1 MTEGQALRGNESL
14 FEKTRKR
21 PRRARFPFIVLPA
34 LLLLGACAG
43 GWPDR
48 PPLTVDQQRVA
59 TIPDMADV
67 RFWADETPAEMAK
80 IRSRLTRERRGTDTE
95 TKPLALLALSSGSDN
110 AAYAAGVLEG
120 WTRAG
125 NRPDFTVV
133 TGVSAGALTAPFAF
147 LGSDYDARLRRLYT
161 TITQKDVYTLR
172 GVNGLI
178 SGPSLADTR
187 PLRTLIAANIDEP
200 FVERIAAQHAR
211 GRRLYIM
218 TTNLDAGRGVVW
230 DMGAIAASK
239 SPRRLDLF
247 RDILLASAS
256 VPGAFTP
263 VLIQAESG
271 GQRFS
276 ELHVDGATISGFYV
290 VPEAALWTGGG
301 AQPGGAIYL
310 IVNGKLAPD
319 FEVVKPRSFSIVG
332 RALMTVLYA
341 QDRLSIIGA
350 YNYAHQ
356 HGMDFRMTYIGGDFG
371 EKSKSLFAQPYM
383 SNLYEYG
390 VRKGASKSSWLSQPP
405 QPEAIP

>member
-1 MTEGQALRGNESL
+1 MIDGQVHRD
-14 FEKTRKR
+14 FERVR
-21 PRRARFPFIVLPA
+21 PAPRRARGLFVCLPL
-34 LLLLGACAG
+34 LLLLGACAA

-48 PPLTVDQQRVA
+48 PSLTLDQQLAA
-59 TIPDMADV
+59 TIPDMPDV
-67 RFWADETPAEMAK
+67 RFWSDETPAEMAR
-80 IRSRLTRERRGTDTE
+80 IRTRLTRERRGTETE
-95 TKPLALLALSSGSDN
+95 SKPLALLALSSGSDD
-110 AAYAAGVLEG
+110 AAFAAGVLEG
-120 WTRAG
+120 WTRSG
-125 NRPDFTVV
+125 TRPDFTVV

-161 TITQKDVYTLR
+161 TITQKDVYTRR

-187 PLRTLIAANIDEP
+187 PLRALIAANIDTAL
-200 FVERIAAQHAR
+200 VDRIAAQHER

-230 DMGAIAASK
+230 DMGAIAASG
-239 SPRRLDLF
+239 SSRRLELF

-263 VLIQAESG
+263 VLVQAESG
-271 GQRFS
+271 GRSFS

-290 VPEAALWTGGG
+290 VPDAALWTGGG

-310 IVNGKLAPD
+310 IVNGRLTPD
-319 FEVVKPRSFSIVG
+319 FEVVKPHSFSILG

-341 QDRLSIIGA
+341 QDRMSIIGT
-350 YNYAHQ
+350 YNYARQ
-356 HGMDFRMTYIGGDFG
+356 HGMDFHMTYIGSDFG

-390 VRKGASKSSWLSQPP
+390 ARKGASTTSWLMQPP
-405 QPEAIP
+405 QAK